1 MKPTRFTVLS
11 PGSVKFEIEFDTAGM
26 SLEDLATLKAEL
38 LRKVQEAQGEQAIV
52 YDEHHQ
58 VLDEQPSLFPDLF
71 KQREPLPIHI
81 PTSLELQE
89 GEEAHKELARFFDGL
104 FNDYPTRGADQ

>member
-26 SLEDLATLKAEL
+26 SLEDLARLKAEL
-38 LRKVQEAQGEQAIV
+38 LRKVQEAQGERAIV
-52 YDEHHQ
+52 IDERHE
-58 VLDEQPSLFPDLF
+58 VIDEQPSLFPDLF

-81 PTSLELQE
+81 PTPEQIRE

-104 FNDYPTRGADQ
+104 FNDYPTRGTDQ